1 MSLKAIHI
9 LFIVASTLL
18 CFGFAAWAGW
28 MYANDELNRT
38 ANLAMASTSALLGIA
53 LLVYGRYF
61 LRKLKDV
68 SYL

>member
-1 MSLKAIHI
+1 MSLKTFHI

-18 CFGFAAWAGW
+18 TTGFGVWAIKESQAVGGTTG
-28 MYANDELNRT
+28 E
-38 ANLAMASTSALLGIA
+38 LAMGITSLVLTIA

-61 LRKLKDV
+61 LRKLRHI